1 MAMDLA
7 AGHSAETG
15 KGWKSA
21 LDCCMS
27 VTVNVVVPEGALSVL
42 RTDLPGFAEEK
53 KRAAVAKWYEMGM
66 VSQSK
71 GSEILGLSRSEFLDV
86 LSRYRVSPFQSDEE
100 EFGEGRVRG

>member
-1 MAMDLA
+1 MVRGEQPGVLA
-7 AGHSAETG
+7 ANRAHRRQTA
-15 KGWKSA
+15 
-21 LDCCMS
+21 CVS

-42 RTDLPGFAEEK
+42 RTDASGFAEEM

-100 EFGEGRVRG
+100 ELGEERVHG